1 MGLIGDWSVAAAAL
15 ATMAAATE
23 GYAQAPAAAPPAER
37 WQVDGGN
44 DLCTLIRTVAAPQP
58 GTLFLQTLPG
68 TDVYNFAVSS
78 KSFSFHSTDVPFP
91 VSIVLHDADARFD
104 KKATSTQLEN
114 EGGTLMRIQGL
125 DSGFVDAFAHSSSV
139 TFERSTAPIGP
150 FAYRSAGQAVHVF
163 NACIEQRLADWGADA
178 AQFQPGGKKPVPVKK
193 PDAWL
198 SPRQSLDL
206 VRYVDRRQPT
216 ATAVTLR
223 LTVATDGRINGCQ
236 DMDEKRGH
244 ADLEKAA
251 CSMFLSQPLFEPARD
266 PAGKPVVGVAAH
278 QLMVGGMRR

>member
-58 GTLFLQTLPG
+58 GTLFLQTIPG

-139 TFERSTAPIGP
+139 SFERSIRPIGF
-150 FAYRSAGQAVHVF
+150 FAYRSAGQATKVF
-163 NACIEQRLADWGADA
+163 TACVDQYLTDWGADP
-178 AQFQPGGKKPVPVKK
+178 AQFQPGGKKAAPVKK
-193 PDAWL
+193 PETWF
-198 SPRQSLDL
+198 SPRQRFDL
-206 VRYVDRRQPT
+206 MRFIDRRAKG
-216 ATAVTLR
+216 ATELTLR
-223 LTVATDGRINGCQ
+223 LAIAADGSVSACQ
-236 DMDEKRGH
+236 DIDQKHGH
-244 ADLEKAA
+244 ADIEKAA
-251 CSMFLSQPLFEPARD
+251 CGMLQSQPLFEPARD
-266 PAGKPVVGVAAH
+266 PAGKAVAGAASYH
-278 QLMVGGMRR
+278 LTLGGFPR